1 MSNVN
6 NHYSNSYSNQYGNN
20 QPSSSSQVTQ
30 NMAKK
35 YTILAEVKMLQDRL
49 QDMFTNRSDMVNIT
63 GDGWAAAHRNEVKEI
78 LWVYLKSL
86 GWISGFHGA
95 ILGVTIGV
103 FGGLL
108 AGVTFSAGLLFPAVL
123 FSVVSAMFVVTPY
136 GYMLYAEIIT
146 EESKQWV
153 VGQNTQNFFE
163 KMRDSMQFIVWNTWV
178 ISGATF
184 IGILFFIG
192 LFETTAISMSMAVL
206 KAFGI
211 VIPQNLQS
219 AIFNNG
225 SIYGISLFALTIAGF
240 LIARVTYMDRIKK
253 IADDKSS
260 ANVKTQNMYKYKDA
274 VQEARDLY
282 N

>member
-6 NHYSNSYSNQYGNN
+6 NHYSNSYNNQYGNN

-103 FGGLL
+103 LGGV
-108 AGVTFSAGLLFPAVL
+108 ACR
-123 FSVVSAMFVVTPY
+123 Y
-136 GYMLYAEIIT
+136 HI
-146 EESKQWV
+146 
-153 VGQNTQNFFE
+153 
-163 KMRDSMQFIVWNTWV
+163 
-178 ISGATF
+178 
-184 IGILFFIG
+184 
-192 LFETTAISMSMAVL
+192 
-206 KAFGI
+206 
-211 VIPQNLQS
+211 
-219 AIFNNG
+219 
-225 SIYGISLFALTIAGF
+225 
-240 LIARVTYMDRIKK
+240 
-253 IADDKSS
+253 
-260 ANVKTQNMYKYKDA
+260 
-274 VQEARDLY
+274 
-282 N
+282 